1 MAQAERLQKVIAQA
15 GVASRRRA
23 EAMIAEGL
31 VKVNGQTVTKMGI
44 KVTPDDAITVN
55 GQPIM
60 CEQKVYYLLYKPRQ
74 VLSAVSDS
82 TNRRVVTDYF
92 RGVHE
97 RIYPIGRLDY
107 DTSGLLILTNDGALA
122 NLLMHPRY
130 EVDKTYVAKIMGIP
144 QPEDLAKF
152 RKGIII
158 RHGRKTAPA
167 YAKIL
172 STDKRKNTAIVS
184 LTIHQG
190 MNHQV
195 KLMFAAI
202 GFPVLKL
209 KRETYG
215 QLTLD
220 GLRPGEYREL
230 RPHEIAQ
237 LTNLAKNKQNDRK

>member
-15 GVASRRRA
+15 GIASRRRA
-23 EAMIAEGL
+23 EQLIADGF
-31 VKVNGQTVTKMGI
+31 VKVNGKKVTQMGV
-44 KVTPDDAITVN
+44 KVTPDDAIVVN
-55 GQPIM
+55 GTPVM
-60 CEQKVYYLLYKPRQ
+60 REQKVYYLFYKPRQ
-74 VLSAVSDS
+74 VLSAVTDN
-82 TNRRVVTDYF
+82 TDRRVVTDYF
-92 RGVHE
+92 SGVPE
-97 RIYPIGRLDY
+97 RVYPVGRLDY
-107 DTSGLLILTNDGALA
+107 DTSGLLILTNDGELA

-130 EVDKTYVAKIMGIP
+130 EVDKTYVAKVMGIP
-144 QPEDLAKF
+144 QPADLAKF
-152 RKGIII
+152 RKGVII

-195 KLMFAAI
+195 KLMFAAL

-215 QLTLD
+215 QLDLT

-237 LTNLAKNKQNDRK
+237 LTNLAKNRPSQS

>member
-1 MAQAERLQKVIAQA
+1 MYQ
-15 GVASRRRA
+15 
-23 EAMIAEGL
+23 
-31 VKVNGQTVTKMGI
+31 N
-44 KVTPDDAITVN
+44 
-55 GQPIM
+55 
-60 CEQKVYYLLYKPRQ
+60 
-74 VLSAVSDS
+74 VS
-82 TNRRVVTDYF
+82 
-92 RGVHE
+92 
-97 RIYPIGRLDY
+97 YPVGRLDY
-107 DTSGLLILTNDGALA
+107 DTSGLLILTNDGELA

-130 EVDKTYVAKIMGIP
+130 EVDKTYVAKVMGIP
-144 QPEDLAKF
+144 QPADLAKF
-152 RKGIII
+152 RKGVII

-167 YAKIL
+167 SAKIL

-195 KLMFAAI
+195 KLMFAAL

-215 QLTLD
+215 QLDLT

-237 LTNLAKNKQNDRK
+237 LTNLAKNRPSQS